1 MVEPEL
7 RDGRSDGLIRRTI
20 CKMKICLCIWALII
34 IVPIS
39 TIIGIRSNCAKPV
52 ACSED
57 WFGVRDKCFYF
68 SNDTRNW
75 TASKMFCSLQ
85 KSELA
90 QIDTQKDM
98 EFLKRFAGTDMHW
111 IGLSRKPEDSWKWT
125 NGTTFNNWFEITGNG
140 FYAFLNVDGVYSSRG
155 LIDIKWICSKQNA

>member
-1 MVEPEL
+1 MMNPEL
-7 RDGRSDGLIRRTI
+7 RDGRSDGLICRTI
-20 CKMKICLCIWALII
+20 CKKKICLGICFLFFIVLISA
-34 IVPIS
+34 IVICS
-39 TIIGIRSNCAKPV
+39 KLAKPV

-57 WFGVRDKCFYF
+57 WLGVRDKCFYF
-68 SNDTRNW
+68 SDDTRNW

-98 EFLKRFAGTDMHW
+98 EFLKRFAGTGTYW

-125 NGTTFNNWFEITGNG
+125 NGTTFSNWFEITGNG
-140 FYAFLNVDGVYSSRG
+140 SYAFLSADGVHSSRG
-155 LIDIKWICSKQNA
+155 LIDIKWICSRHK